1 MDRKLIR
8 RKLIRS
14 IDEEWQISSESQGEI
29 FEIDHSRNLVN
40 HFNIDDPTLEIRN
53 KIWDIVVPELPVQML
68 DITFEDDGFS
78 WWWLLKFEIK
88 SDDIRFII
96 NKDFCFIFTSRYKK
110 QKSFFLVEDARVIH
124 GDISNICQTYT
135 IRFFEYQI
143 WSKLC

>member
-1 MDRKLIR
+1 MD

-14 IDEEWQISSESQGEI
+14 IDEEWKVSSEFQGEI
-29 FEIDHSRNLVN
+29 CEIDHSRNIVN

-78 WWWLLKFEIK
+78 WWWVLKFEIK
-88 SDDIRFII
+88 SDDIRFIINI

-124 GDISNICQTYT
+124 GHFPDLSSQTYT